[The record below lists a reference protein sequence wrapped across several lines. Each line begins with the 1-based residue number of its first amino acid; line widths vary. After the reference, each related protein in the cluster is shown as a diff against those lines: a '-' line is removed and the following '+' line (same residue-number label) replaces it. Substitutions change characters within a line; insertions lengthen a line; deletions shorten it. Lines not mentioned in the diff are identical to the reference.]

1 MTDKSDSRPII
12 LLIDDTPENLAFMR
26 GVLKDHYRTRLASSG
41 RACLAM
47 VGGPPRPDLI
57 LLDIKI
63 SDLDGFEVLRL
74 LKADPDTADIP
85 VIFLT
90 SRSEPDDEEKGLAL
104 GASDFITKPIRPPV
118 LLSRVHHHILIK
130 QAGDFLTDRN
140 EFLVREI
147 DRRTRELQ
155 IVQDVTIMAMAS
167 LAETRD
173 NETGYHV
180 KRTQWYVKELALK
193 LREHPRFA
201 PALTPN
207 DIDLL
212 FKSAPLH
219 DIGKIGI
226 PDHILLK
233 PGKFTP
239 EEFEIMKR
247 HTTIGHD
254 AILAAE
260 SRLNIPN
267 SFLRVAREI
276 AHCHQEKWDGSGYPR
291 GLKGEEIPVSAR
303 LMAVADVYDA
313 LISPRV
319 YKPPFSHE
327 KAVEIISQGVG
338 SHFDPDVVAAF
349 LEISIRFQEIAGHFT
364 DKPPTEGIESLKH

>member
-1 MTDKSDSRPII
+1 MIVKSDPRPIV
-12 LLIDDTPENLAFMR
+12 LVIDDTPDTLVQMR
-26 GVLKDHYRTRLASSG
+26 GILNEHFRTRLASSG
-41 RACLAM
+41 QAGLDMAA
-47 VGGPPRPDLI
+47 GTPRPDLI
-57 LLDIKI
+57 LLDMMM
-63 SDLDGFEVLRL
+63 SDIDGYEVLTR
-74 LKADPDTADIP
+74 LKASPVTTAIP

-90 SRSEPDDEEKGLAL
+90 ARSDDEDEEKGLAL
-104 GASDFITKPIRPPV
+104 GAADYLTKPIRPPI
-118 LLSRVHHHILIK
+118 LLARVRNHILIK
-130 QAGDFLTDRN
+130 QASEFLKDQNDFLT
-140 EFLVREI
+140 REI

-173 NETGYHV
+173 NETGFHI

-193 LREHPRFA
+193 LHEHPRFA
-201 PALTPN
+201 AALTPEN
-207 DIDLL
+207 IDLL

-226 PDHILLK
+226 PDQILLK

-260 SRLNIPN
+260 SRLNVPN

-276 AHCHQEKWDGSGYPR
+276 AHSHQEKWDGSGYPQ
-291 GLKGEEIPVSAR
+291 GLQGEQIPVSAR

-319 YKPPFSHE
+319 YKPPFPHE
-327 KAVEIISQGVG
+327 EAVAIISKGSG

-349 LEISIRFQEIAGHFT
+349 LEIALRFKEISEHFI
-364 DKPPTEGIESLKH
+364 DKEPPEGIESLKH

>member
-1 MTDKSDSRPII
+1 
-12 LLIDDTPENLAFMR
+12 
-26 GVLKDHYRTRLASSG
+26 
-41 RACLAM
+41 
-47 VGGPPRPDLI
+47 
-57 LLDIKI
+57 
-63 SDLDGFEVLRL
+63 
-74 LKADPDTADIP
+74 
-85 VIFLT
+85 
-90 SRSEPDDEEKGLAL
+90 
-104 GASDFITKPIRPPV
+104 
-118 LLSRVHHHILIK
+118 LIK